1 MYCSKNVTYAMAPVV
16 MILGCLMADQSH
28 AVALVLQNG
37 TAQLSQGGF
46 SPDAAVDG
54 NLSVSAGGWAMS
66 GVETNNTAVWETASD
81 TAFGDFTDF
90 TFNLF
95 SGGYGAHTVGK
106 FRLSVT
112 TADRSLFADGNDSF
126 GFASP
131 GVGTETG
138 VTWTPLIPTTVT
150 GDNPGTTF
158 TIGGGGE
165 VLVGGTL
172 DDPDTYVVT
181 GTLFLSGIT
190 GVKLEVLTDPTLPEN
205 GPGRASNGNFVLIEF
220 TGDAIA
226 GIFPAPEPSSLMLLG
241 LGTLFV
247 AGRRSR
253 RAVK

>member
-1 MYCSKNVTYAMAPVV
+1 MMSCRMKVKYALATS
-16 MILGCLMADQSH
+16 ILLLGCLMADQLH
-28 AVALVLQNG
+28 AVALVLQQG

-54 NLSVSAGGWAMS
+54 NLTVSAGGWAMS

-90 TFNLF
+90 TFNIF
-95 SGGYGAHTVGK
+95 SGGYGNHTLGK
-106 FRLSVT
+106 FRISVT
-112 TADRSLFADGNDSF
+112 TADRSLFADGNDNF

-150 GDNPGTTF
+150 GNNPLTTF

-172 DDPDTYVVT
+172 QDPDTYVVT

-190 GVKLEVLTDPTLPEN
+190 GIKLEALLDATLPEN
-205 GPGRASNGNFVLIEF
+205 GPGRAVNGNFVLIEF
-220 TGDAIA
+220 SGDAIA
-226 GIFPAPEPSSLMLLG
+226 TIIPAPEPSTAALLG
-241 LGTLFV
+241 VGTLLMMRRR
-247 AGRRSR
+247 RRS
-253 RAVK
+253 